1 MRAWLRVA
9 RVPTEV
15 LIPTFLTHLTSTC
28 PNIPSSYHIKHK
40 NTCNISHH
48 TKHTMIPPFQVWSE
62 LPQRQCWPVSLSKS
76 WGIFIHSSY
85 FWFTGGGKILSG
97 DDWASGPLGLWV
109 SGPMGLLVYWAYW
122 ASCATQASP
131 IDMIVNKRASLLR
144 PNFPSS
150 YFQIKTNLK
159 WNFKSIVLTYF
170 IKNGTFGTLWQ
181 SLINC
186 LGHHIFDETILV
198 QL

>member
-1 MRAWLRVA
+1 MLNYHVIFWEGMRAWLRVA

-97 DDWASGPLGLWV
+97 DDWASGPLGLLA
-109 SGPMGLLVYWAYW
+109 SGSLGLW
-122 ASCATQASP
+122 ASWSIGP
-131 IDMIVNKRASLLR
+131 IGPLVPLRLPLLIWLSTNG
-144 PNFPSS
+144 PLCFVQI
-150 YFQIKTNLK
+150 FQ
-159 WNFKSIVLTYF
+159 V
-170 IKNGTFGTLWQ
+170 
-181 SLINC
+181 
-186 LGHHIFDETILV
+186 HIFS
-198 QL
+198 

>member
-1 MRAWLRVA
+1 
-9 RVPTEV
+9 
-15 LIPTFLTHLTSTC
+15 
-28 PNIPSSYHIKHK
+28 
-40 NTCNISHH
+40 
-48 TKHTMIPPFQVWSE
+48 
-62 LPQRQCWPVSLSKS
+62 
-76 WGIFIHSSY
+76 
-85 FWFTGGGKILSG
+85 
-97 DDWASGPLGLWV
+97 
-109 SGPMGLLVYWAYW
+109 MGLLVYWAYCQYW

-181 SLINC
+181 SFINSRQLHTVLIPD
-186 LGHHIFDETILV
+186 LGHQLSTLWLGSTGTARHVRCSTWILSWWANTLTSIQFWPQFSPPKRLWNALELRASRWAMQCFVWIFVEYFH
-198 QL
+198 